1 MCTTACA
8 SASSEVSD
16 LIVIPARY
24 GSTRL
29 PGKPLHPIAGR
40 MLLERVAAIAVAAA
54 LQLGDAE
61 VLVATDDERILTAAR
76 RLGLEAVMTASEIS
90 SGSGRALAA
99 LKATGRSAGLVVN
112 LQGDA
117 PFTAPEHIVEIVQA
131 ARGSAADVT
140 TPVVQLDWA
149 RLDALIAHKQ
159 TTPAS
164 GTTCIRDGAGRAVWF
179 SKTVLPFMRKQA
191 ELRAAGPMSPVL
203 QHIGLYCYRTP
214 ALEAFEA
221 APQSAYEQLEG
232 LEQLRLI
239 ELGLDIRA
247 VIVRPAPITMSGVD
261 SPADVERAER
271 LIGEVG
277 DPFVDW
283 RR

>member
-1 MCTTACA
+1 MT
-8 SASSEVSD
+8 D

-40 MLLERVAAIAVAAA
+40 LLLERVAAIAASAARE
-54 LQLGDAE
+54 LGDVD
-61 VLVATDDERILTAAR
+61 VLVATDDERILDKATE
-76 RLGLEAVMTASEIS
+76 LGLRAVMTSPDIT

-99 LKATGRSAGLVVN
+99 LRAVGGSAELVVN

-117 PFTAPEHIVEIVQA
+117 PFTAPAHIVEIVRT
-131 ARGSAADVT
+131 ARTSAADVT
-140 TPVVQLDWA
+140 TPVVQLDWT
-149 RLDALIAHKQ
+149 RLDALIAHKR

-164 GTTCIRDGAGRAVWF
+164 GTTCIRAPDGRALWF
-179 SKTVLPFMRKQA
+179 SKTVLPFMRREA
-191 ELRAAGPMSPVL
+191 ELRAAEPLSPVL
-203 QHIGLYCYRTP
+203 QHIGLYCYRRA

-221 APQSAYEQLEG
+221 APPSRYEQLEG

-247 VIVRPAPITMSGVD
+247 VVVPPAQITMSGVD
-261 SPADVERAER
+261 SPADAERAER
-271 LIGEVG
+271 LIAEHG
-277 DPFVDW
+277 DPFVEW
-283 RR
+283 RA

>member
-1 MCTTACA
+1 
-8 SASSEVSD
+8 VSD

-40 MLLERVAAIAVAAA
+40 ILLERVAAIAVAAA
-54 LQLGDAE
+54 QQLGDAE
-61 VLVATDDERILTAAR
+61 VLVATDDERILAAAR

-131 ARGSAADVT
+131 ARGSAAEVT

-191 ELRAAGPMSPVL
+191 ELRATGPMSPVL
-203 QHIGLYCYRTP
+203 QHIGIYCYRTP

-221 APQSAYEQLEG
+221 APPSAYEQLEG

-271 LIGEVG
+271 LIGEFG

-283 RR
+283 RT

>member
-1 MCTTACA
+1 MG
-8 SASSEVSD
+8 D

-29 PGKPLHPIAGR
+29 PGKPLQPIAGR
-40 MLLERVAAIAVAAA
+40 LLLERVAAIAIAAA
-54 LQLGDAE
+54 RELGDAE
-61 VLVATDDERILTAAR
+61 VLVATDDARILDAAR
-76 RLGLEAVMTASEIS
+76 GLGLEAVMTASEIT

-99 LKATGRSAGLVVN
+99 LRATGRVAGLVVN

-117 PFTAPEHIVEIVQA
+117 PFTAPAHIVEIVRS
-131 ARGSAADVT
+131 ARASSADVT

-149 RLDALIAHKQ
+149 RLDALVAHKR

-164 GTTCIRDGAGRAVWF
+164 GTTCIRDASGRAVWF
-179 SKTVLPFMRKQA
+179 SKAVLPFMRKEA
-191 ELRAAGPMSPVL
+191 ELRRSAALSPVL
-203 QHIGLYCYRTP
+203 QHVGLYCYRTA

-221 APQSAYEQLEG
+221 APVSQYEQLEG

-247 VIVRPAPITMSGVD
+247 VIVPPARITMSGVD

-271 LIGEVG
+271 LIAEFG

-283 RR
+283 RP

>member
-1 MCTTACA
+1 MA
-8 SASSEVSD
+8 D

-40 MLLERVAAIAVAAA
+40 MLLERVAALAIAAA
-54 LQLGDAE
+54 RQLGDVD
-61 VLVATDDERILTAAR
+61 VLVATDDERIASTAR
-76 RLGLEAVMTASEIS
+76 ELGLEAAMTSPEIS

-99 LKATGRSAGLVVN
+99 LRATGRTAELVVN

-117 PFTAPEHIVEIVQA
+117 PFTAPAHIVEIVQS
-131 ARGSAADVT
+131 ARASRADVT
-140 TPVVQLDWA
+140 TPVVQLDWG
-149 RLDALIAHKQ
+149 RLDALIAHKRS
-159 TTPAS
+159 TPAS
-164 GTTCIRDGAGRAVWF
+164 GTTCIRAPDGRALWF
-179 SKTVLPFMRKQA
+179 SKSVLPFMRKEA
-191 ELRAAGPMSPVL
+191 ELRATEPLSPVL
-203 QHIGLYCYRTP
+203 QHIGLYCYRTA

-221 APQSAYEQLEG
+221 AQPSRYEQLEG

-247 VIVRPAPITMSGVD
+247 VIVPPARITMSGVD

-271 LIGEVG
+271 LIAEFG
-277 DPFVDW
+277 DPFVEW
-283 RR
+283 RA

>member
-1 MCTTACA
+1 MT
-8 SASSEVSD
+8 D

-29 PGKPLHPIAGR
+29 PGKPLYPIAGR
-40 MLLERVAAIAVAAA
+40 RLLERVAAVAMAAA
-54 LQLGDAE
+54 RELGDVE
-61 VLVATDDERILTAAR
+61 VLVATDDLRIADAAAGM
-76 RLGLEAVMTASEIS
+76 GLEAAMTSPDIS

-99 LKATGRSAGLVVN
+99 AQVTGRTPELILN

-117 PFTAPEHIVEIVQA
+117 PFTSPAHLVAIARA
-131 ARGSAADVT
+131 ARSSGADVT
-140 TPVVQLDWA
+140 TPVVQLDWPT
-149 RLDALIAHKQ
+149 LDALREHKK

-164 GTTCIRDGAGRAVWF
+164 GTTCIRAADGRALWF
-179 SKTVLPFMRKQA
+179 SKAILPFLRKED
-191 ELRAAGPMSPVL
+191 ELRRAGALSPVL
-203 QHIGLYCYRTP
+203 QHIGLYCYRRA

-221 APQSAYEQLEG
+221 APPSAYEQLEG

-239 ELGLDIRA
+239 ELGLTIRA
-247 VIVRPAPITMSGVD
+247 EIVAPARITMSGVD

-271 LIGEVG
+271 LIATHG

-283 RR
+283 R

>member
-1 MCTTACA
+1 MP
-8 SASSEVSD
+8 D

-40 MLLERVAAIAVAAA
+40 FLVERVAAVAMAAA
-54 LQLGDAE
+54 ATLGDVD
-61 VLVATDDERILTAAR
+61 VLVATDDDRIAR
-76 RLGLEAVMTASEIS
+76 KVTELGLEAVMTSPDIT

-99 LKATGRSAGLVVN
+99 TRATGRSPNLILN

-117 PFTAPEHIVEIVQA
+117 PFAAPGHIVEIVRT
-131 ARGSAADVT
+131 ARTSSADVT
-140 TPVVQLDWA
+140 TPVVQLDWS

-164 GTTCIRDGAGRAVWF
+164 GTTCIRAADGRALWF
-179 SKTVLPFMRKQA
+179 SKTVLPFMRK
-191 ELRAAGPMSPVL
+191 ESDLRRRDTLSPVL
-203 QHIGLYCYRTP
+203 QHIGLYCYRRA

-221 APQSAYEQLEG
+221 AVPSPYEQLEG

-247 VIVRPAPITMSGVD
+247 VIVPPARITMSGVD

-271 LIGEVG
+271 LIAEHG

-283 RR
+283 RS

>member
-1 MCTTACA
+1 MT
-8 SASSEVSD
+8 D

-40 MLLERVAAIAVAAA
+40 MLLERVAAIALAAA
-54 LQLGDAE
+54 KRLGGAD
-61 VLVATDDERILTAAR
+61 VLVATDDERIAGPAR
-76 RLGLEAVMTASEIS
+76 AMGLEVAMTAPEIS

-99 LKATGRSAGLVVN
+99 ARVTGRSPGLVVN

-117 PFTAPEHIVEIVQA
+117 PFTSPDHIVGIVKA
-131 ARGSAADVT
+131 ARHSAADVT
-140 TPVVQLDWA
+140 TPVVQLDWQ
-149 RLDALIAHKQ
+149 RLDALRHHKA

-164 GTTCIRDGAGRAVWF
+164 GTTCIRAADGRAIWF
-179 SKTVLPFMRKQA
+179 SKQVLPFIRKEA
-191 ELRAAGPMSPVL
+191 ELRQSGPLSPVL
-203 QHIGLYCYRTP
+203 QHIGLYCYRRD

-221 APQSAYEQLEG
+221 APQSHYEVLEG

-239 ELGLDIRA
+239 ELGLTIRA
-247 VIVRPAPITMSGVD
+247 ELVAPAEITMSGVD

-271 LIGEVG
+271 LIAAYG
-277 DPFVDW
+277 DPFVAW
-283 RR
+283 R

>member
-1 MCTTACA
+1 MN
-8 SASSEVSD
+8 D
-16 LIVIPARY
+16 LIVIPARF

-29 PGKPLHPIAGR
+29 PGKPLRPIAGR
-40 MLLERVAAIAVAAA
+40 ILLERVAAIAMAAA
-54 LQLGDAE
+54 HELGDAE
-61 VLVATDDERILTAAR
+61 VLVATDDMRIAEAAR
-76 RLGLEAVMTASEIS
+76 ELGLEAAMTATEIT

-99 LKATGRSAGLVVN
+99 LRATGRTAGLVVN
-112 LQGDA
+112 LQGDT
-117 PFTAPEHIVEIVQA
+117 PFTAPAHIVKIVRS
-131 ARGSAADVT
+131 ARESEADVT

-149 RLDALIAHKQ
+149 RLDALVEHKRS
-159 TTPAS
+159 TPAS

-179 SKTVLPFMRKQA
+179 SKAVLPFMRKEA
-191 ELRAAGPMSPVL
+191 ELRQQDPLSPVL
-203 QHIGLYCYRTP
+203 QHIGLYCYRTA

-221 APQSAYEQLEG
+221 APPSQYEQLEG

-247 VIVRPAPITMSGVD
+247 VIVPPARITMSGVD
-261 SPADVERAER
+261 SPSDVERAER
-271 LIGEVG
+271 LIAQFG

>member
-1 MCTTACA
+1 MCTIACA

-40 MLLERVAAIAVAAA
+40 MLLERVAAIAMLAAR
-54 LQLGDAE
+54 QLGDAD
-61 VLVATDDERILTAAR
+61 VLVATDRERILAVAR
-76 RLGLEAVMTASEIS
+76 SLGLDAVMTASAIS

-99 LKATGRSAGLVVN
+99 LQATGRTAGLVVN

-131 ARGSAADVT
+131 ARASAADVT

-149 RLDALIAHKQ
+149 RFDALLAHKQ
-159 TTPAS
+159 STPAS

-179 SKTVLPFMRKQA
+179 SKAVLPFMRKEP
-191 ELRAAGPMSPVL
+191 ELRAQGPLSPVL

-221 APQSAYEQLEG
+221 APQSQYELLEG

-247 VIVRPAPITMSGVD
+247 VVVEPARITMSGVD

-271 LIGEVG
+271 LIGEFG

>member
-1 MCTTACA
+1 MT
-8 SASSEVSD
+8 D

-40 MLLERVAAIAVAAA
+40 LLLERVAALAMEAAA
-54 LQLGDAE
+54 RLGD
-61 VLVATDDERILTAAR
+61 VDVVVATDDERILSAANT
-76 RLGLEAVMTASEIS
+76 LGLDAVMTSPDIS

-99 LKATGRSAGLVVN
+99 MQVSGRRPDFVVN

-117 PFTAPEHIVEIVQA
+117 PFTAPEHIVRILEHARQA
-131 ARGSAADVT
+131 GADVA

-149 RLDALIAHKQ
+149 RLDALREHKK

-164 GTTCIRDGAGRAVWF
+164 GTTCIRDSAGRALWF
-179 SKTVLPFMRKQA
+179 SKQVLPFLRKEK
-191 ELRAAGPMSPVL
+191 ELREAGPLSPVL
-203 QHIGLYCYRTP
+203 QHIGLYCYRRD

-221 APQSAYEQLEG
+221 APQSHYEVLEG

-239 ELGLDIRA
+239 EIGLRIDA
-247 VIVRPAPITMSGVD
+247 VLVAPARITMSGVD
-261 SPADVERAER
+261 SPADAERAER
-271 LIGEVG
+271 LIAEYG
-277 DPFVDW
+277 DPFRDW
-283 RR
+283 RT

>member
-1 MCTTACA
+1 MT
-8 SASSEVSD
+8 D

-40 MLLERVAAIAVAAA
+40 LLLERVAAIATRAARE
-54 LQLGDAE
+54 LGDVE
-61 VLVATDDERILTAAR
+61 VLVATDDERILSRAGDM
-76 RLGLEAVMTASEIS
+76 GLEAVMTSTEIT

-99 LKATGRSAGLVVN
+99 LRATGRAAELVVN

-117 PFTAPEHIVEIVQA
+117 PFTAPEHIVEIVRS
-131 ARGSAADVT
+131 ARASTADVT

-149 RLDALIAHKQ
+149 RLDSLVAHKR

-164 GTTCIRDGAGRAVWF
+164 GTTCIRAPDGRALWF
-179 SKTVLPFMRKQA
+179 SKTVLPFMRKEA
-191 ELRAAGPMSPVL
+191 ELRAAGTLSPVL

-221 APQSAYEQLEG
+221 APPSRYEQLEG

-247 VIVRPAPITMSGVD
+247 VIVPPAKITMSGVD

-271 LIGEVG
+271 LIAEHG
-277 DPFVDW
+277 DPFVEW
-283 RR
+283 RT

>member
-1 MCTTACA
+1 MN
-8 SASSEVSD
+8 D

-40 MLLERVAAIAVAAA
+40 LLLERVAAIAIAAA
-54 LQLGDAE
+54 RELGDAE
-61 VLVATDDERILTAAR
+61 VLVATDDERILVAAQ
-76 RLGLEAVMTASEIS
+76 RLGLRAVMTAREIT

-99 LKATGRSAGLVVN
+99 LRATGRPAGLVVN

-117 PFTAPEHIVEIVQA
+117 PFTAPAHIVEMVRF
-131 ARGSAADVT
+131 ARSSLADVT

-149 RLDALIAHKQ
+149 RLDALVAHKRS
-159 TTPAS
+159 TPAS
-164 GTTCIRDGAGRAVWF
+164 GTTCIRDRSGRAVWF
-179 SKTVLPFMRKQA
+179 SKMVLPFMRKDA
-191 ELRAAGPMSPVL
+191 ELRQLDELSPVL
-203 QHIGLYCYRTP
+203 QHIGLYCYRTA

-221 APQSAYEQLEG
+221 APPSHYEQLEG

-247 VIVRPAPITMSGVD
+247 VIVPPAQITMSGVD
-261 SPADVERAER
+261 SPADVDRAEL
-271 LIGEVG
+271 LIAQHG

-283 RR
+283 RA

>member
-1 MCTTACA
+1 MCTTACV

-29 PGKPLHPIAGR
+29 PGKPLHAIAGR
-40 MLLERVAAIAVAAA
+40 MLLERVAAVAMAAA
-54 LQLGDAE
+54 RQLGDAE
-61 VLVATDDERILTAAR
+61 VLVATDDERILAVAR
-76 RLGLEAVMTASEIS
+76 GLGLEAVMTASAIS

-117 PFTAPEHIVEIVQA
+117 PFTAPGHIVEIVQA

-140 TPVVQLDWA
+140 TPVVQLDWT

-179 SKTVLPFMRKQA
+179 SKAVLPFMRKQA
-191 ELRAAGPMSPVL
+191 ELRAAGALSPVL

-221 APQSAYEQLEG
+221 APQSPYEQLEG

-247 VIVRPAPITMSGVD
+247 VIVKPAQITMSGVD

-271 LIGEVG
+271 LIGEFG
-277 DPFVDW
+277 DPFIDW
-283 RR
+283 RS

>member
-1 MCTTACA
+1 MSMTACV

-40 MLLERVAAIAVAAA
+40 LLLERVAAIAVAAA
-54 LQLGDAE
+54 RQLGDAE
-61 VLVATDDERILTAAR
+61 VLVATDDERILAAAQG
-76 RLGLEAVMTASEIS
+76 LGLEAVMTASEIT

-117 PFTAPEHIVEIVQA
+117 PFTGLEHIVEIVRT

-140 TPVVQLDWA
+140 TPVVQLDWG
-149 RLDALIAHKQ
+149 RLDALVEHKRS
-159 TTPAS
+159 TPAS

-179 SKTVLPFMRKQA
+179 SKSVLPFMRKEA
-191 ELRAAGPMSPVL
+191 ELRKQGPLSPVL

-221 APQSAYEQLEG
+221 APQSQYEQLEG

-247 VIVRPAPITMSGVD
+247 VIVKPARITMSGVD

-271 LIGEVG
+271 LIAEFG

-283 RR
+283 RS

>member
-1 MCTTACA
+1 MR
-8 SASSEVSD
+8 D

-40 MLLERVAAIAVAAA
+40 ALLERVASVAMAAA
-54 LQLGDAE
+54 RAVDDTD
-61 VLVATDDERILTAAR
+61 VVVATDDERILAKAR
-76 RLGLEAVMTASEIS
+76 ELGLETVMTSPDIS

-117 PFTAPEHIVEIVQA
+117 PFTSPAHLVEIMRA
-131 ARGSAADVT
+131 ARNSSADVT
-140 TPVVQLDWA
+140 TPVVQLDWT
-149 RLDALIAHKQ
+149 RLDALVAHKR

-164 GTTCIRDGAGRAVWF
+164 GTTCIRAADGRAVWF
-179 SKTVLPFMRKQA
+179 SKSVLPYMRKESDLRQQS
-191 ELRAAGPMSPVL
+191 ELSPVL
-203 QHIGLYCYRTP
+203 QHIGLYCYRVP

-221 APQSAYEQLEG
+221 APQSHYEQLEG

-247 VIVRPAPITMSGVD
+247 IVVAPARITMSGVD
-261 SPADVERAER
+261 SPSDVERAVR
-271 LIGEVG
+271 LIAEHG

-283 RR
+283 RS

>member
-54 LQLGDAE
+54 RQLGDAE

-164 GTTCIRDGAGRAVWF
+164 GTTCIRDSAGRAVWF

>member
-1 MCTTACA
+1 MCTIACV

-29 PGKPLHPIAGR
+29 PGKPLHKIAGR
-40 MLLERVAAIAVAAA
+40 LLLERVAAIAIAAA
-54 LQLGDAE
+54 RQLGDAE
-61 VLVATDDERILTAAR
+61 VVVATDDERIVTVAR
-76 RLGLEAVMTASEIS
+76 SLGLEAVMTASEIS

-99 LKATGRSAGLVVN
+99 LQATGRTAGLVVN

-117 PFTAPEHIVEIVQA
+117 PFTAPEHIVEIVST
-131 ARGSAADVT
+131 ARNSRADVT

-179 SKTVLPFMRKQA
+179 SKAVLPFMRKQA
-191 ELRAAGPMSPVL
+191 DLRAAGPLSPVL

-221 APQSAYEQLEG
+221 APQSEYEQLEG

-247 VIVRPAPITMSGVD
+247 VIVEPARITMSGVD
-261 SPADVERAER
+261 SPADAERAER
-271 LIGEVG
+271 LIAEFG

-283 RR
+283 RS

>member
-1 MCTTACA
+1 MT
-8 SASSEVSD
+8 D

-40 MLLERVAAIAVAAA
+40 LLIERVAAIAIAAA
-54 LQLGDAE
+54 RRIGDAE
-61 VLVATDDERILTAAR
+61 VLVATDDDRILQKAR
-76 RLGLEAVMTASEIS
+76 ELGLEAVMTSPDIT

-99 LKATGRSAGLVVN
+99 VHATGRSPALVVN

-117 PFTAPEHIVEIVQA
+117 PFTAPDHIVEIVRA
-131 ARGSAADVT
+131 ARDSSADVT

-149 RLDALIAHKQ
+149 RLDALVAHKR

-164 GTTCIRDGAGRAVWF
+164 GTTCIRAVDGRALWF
-179 SKTVLPFMRKQA
+179 SKAVLPFLRKEA
-191 ELRAAGPMSPVL
+191 DLRRSSPLSPVL
-203 QHIGLYCYRTP
+203 QHIGLYCYRRP
-214 ALEAFEA
+214 ALDTFEA
-221 APQSAYEQLEG
+221 APPTNYEQLEG

-247 VIVRPAPITMSGVD
+247 VIVPPAPITMSGVD
-261 SPADVERAER
+261 SPADVERAEQ
-271 LIGEVG
+271 LIAAHG

-283 RR
+283 RP